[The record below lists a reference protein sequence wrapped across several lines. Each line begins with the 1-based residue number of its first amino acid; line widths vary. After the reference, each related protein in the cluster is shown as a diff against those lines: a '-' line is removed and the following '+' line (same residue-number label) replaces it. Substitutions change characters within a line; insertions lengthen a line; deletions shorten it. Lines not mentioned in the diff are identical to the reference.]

1 MGVMCLAQE
10 HNTMSPARGST
21 RTVRSG
27 GKRTKPAAIAAIT
40 TFSKLLGFQMLLVPF
55 FFATLKSNEDIL

>member
-21 RTVRSG
+21 RTVR
-27 GKRTKPAAIAAIT
+27 GKRTKPEAIAAIT
-40 TFSKLLGFQMLLVPF
+40 TISKLLGLVLITTLL
-55 FFATLKSNEDIL
+55 